1 MSKSIYPS
9 IPSPGNDMDSIR
21 ATLDAIRQ
29 SMTMVIINAQEP
41 NNNFTPS
48 SAAQVFVT
56 NARLN
61 TAVADQLAA
70 GKTAV
75 GAAAAPAAAKAALGK
90 APRFQLPTQLPPV
103 VRSVRI
109 A

>member
-9 IPSPGNDMDSIR
+9 IPSPGNDMESIR

-56 NARLN
+56 NERLN
-61 TAVADQLAA
+61 SAVADQLAA
-70 GKTAV
+70 SKTAV
-75 GAAAAPAAAKAALGK
+75 GAAAAPAAAQAALGK
-90 APRFQLPTQLPPV
+90 EPRARRALPLPTQVRATRLP
-103 VRSVRI
+103 
-109 A
+109 